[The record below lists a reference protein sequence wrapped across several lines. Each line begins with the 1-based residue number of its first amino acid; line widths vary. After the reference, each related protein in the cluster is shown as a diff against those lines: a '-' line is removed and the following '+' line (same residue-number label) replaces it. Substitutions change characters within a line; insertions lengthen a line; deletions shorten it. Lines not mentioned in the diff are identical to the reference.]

1 MMPRQGVRF
10 ENYEDFKD
18 RKHIIKWWRRVQVSL
33 QDLFQSTITNT
44 KYIIPNTRQVITT
57 PNATVKYNA
66 KSRWWKHTSL
76 HSETL
81 PPGTEQSTIT
91 GSFFC
96 LFPQAKFFF
105 WSWASYFIVG
115 RCAAKLSSSWSAW
128 SIMISIII
136 IRTIIM
142 ATTTTKFNSLI
153 VFRCAASKES
163 RQWVDQGVGK
173 KLKMIQVFSSI
184 TFILA
189 EESSRTV
196 LNTF

>member
-1 MMPRQGVRF
+1 MVVRMMPRQGVRF

-91 GSFFC
+91 GFFSY
-96 LFPQAKFFF
+96 LFPQAKFLLKLGI
-105 WSWASYFIVG
+105 FISLFAG
-115 RCAAKLSSSWSAW
+115 APLQI
-128 SIMISIII
+128 IMISIII
-136 IRTIIM
+136 SM
-142 ATTTTKFNSLI
+142 
-153 VFRCAASKES
+153 
-163 RQWVDQGVGK
+163 VDHDQHHHHQNHHHGHHHH
-173 KLKMIQVFSSI
+173 QV
-184 TFILA
+184 
-189 EESSRTV
+189 
-196 LNTF
+196 